1 MAFSSFE
8 QNGWKWCDNKLI
20 MVPVWL
26 TRSQLPATD
35 MKRSHKVKV
44 TKKDV
49 YLSDDNLADDQE
61 NNKLKI
67 RVKFLRNLKQIGI
80 KLNLVWLEA

>member
-20 MVPVWL
+20 MVPVWF
-26 TRSQLPATD
+26 TESQQPATD
-35 MKRSHKVKV
+35 MKQSHKVKV

-49 YLSDDNLADDQE
+49 YL
-61 NNKLKI
+61 K
-67 RVKFLRNLKQIGI
+67 
-80 KLNLVWLEA
+80 